1 MSTLN
6 LRVLRPGSSPDTD
19 RLTREALEL
28 WERTED
34 CLGIEI
40 DARALA
46 YALSREE
53 ASTLEDIYS
62 LLWPQGRDAR
72 RASLD
77 AYSRFTADL
86 PTERLLLEAALHD
99 GSEAVPLS
107 DGARERIQDI
117 LARSGSA
124 RLVGQSDRTTE
135 LRDVIDSLLTQAID
149 VGSVFGYPRIVGAAR
164 TADTIEVT
172 LELPEAAA

>member
-19 RLTREALEL
+19 RLTRDAFEL
-28 WERTED
+28 WERSED
-34 CLGIEI
+34 RLGIEI
-40 DARALA
+40 DARAVA

-53 ASTLEDIYS
+53 TSTLEDIYS
-62 LLWPQGRDAR
+62 LLWPRGRDAR

-77 AYSRFTADL
+77 AYSRFAADL
-86 PTERLLLEAALHD
+86 PTERLLLEAALQD
-99 GSEAVPLS
+99 RTEAVPLG

-117 LARSGSA
+117 LARSGTA
-124 RLVGQSDRTTE
+124 RLVGEGDQSRE
-135 LRDVIDSLLTQAID
+135 LREVIDSLLTQPID
-149 VGSVFGYPRIVGAAR
+149 VGSVSGYPRIVGAAR